1 MHSLSYTPL
10 YSWHFVSFAF
20 PQAFQND
27 GKPHDILCISSIT
40 VRKSLK
46 VRSLS
51 KSFNQ
56 MSTDNLF
63 SFELVDA
70 QKSFYLLKK
79 CITHARITF
88 YIFFSSSYI
97 FILYRCFPEKNP
109 YKYHFSLFPDFGD
122 VTIIFYSQL
131 QWEIPVFNKWLL
143 FHKKLYLALSS

>member
-1 MHSLSYTPL
+1 MSLQSTMTSKQDVSIKLAQFIKTPL

-63 SFELVDA
+63 SFELVDV

-79 CITHARITF
+79 CITLKHTCANNF
-88 YIFFSSSYI
+88 LYIFFIIVYFH
-97 FILYRCFPEKNP
+97 FISMFSREK
-109 YKYHFSLFPDFGD
+109 SLQISLLA
-122 VTIIFYSQL
+122 VS
-131 QWEIPVFNKWLL
+131 WLWRRHHHL
-143 FHKKLYLALSS
+143 L

>member
-63 SFELVDA
+63 SFELVDV

-79 CITHARITF
+79 CITLKHTCANNF
-88 YIFFSSSYI
+88 LYIFFIIVYFH
-97 FILYRCFPEKNP
+97 FISMFSREK
-109 YKYHFSLFPDFGD
+109 SLQISLLA
-122 VTIIFYSQL
+122 VS
-131 QWEIPVFNKWLL
+131 WLWRRHHHL
-143 FHKKLYLALSS
+143 L